1 MNVQHI
7 GRYKCDHVQVS
18 QVQKQSHTPQKQ
30 AKRQT
35 ERSQTERN
43 QLRHERPS
51 RDLWCAV
58 VCFYY
63 FCANYANAYLYGM
76 GFSADESSII
86 LSIHDWEAYFFNA
99 SVIGLTCLCMIAFM
113 PGAANKV
120 EKIYSVT
127 FFISLVLSALSYDD
141 ATTMEWWWLD
151 DLDIAMQYGM
161 TAVLVLLTGW
171 NLCRLLRFCYAY
183 LVSLF
188 YE

>member
-18 QVQKQSHTPQKQ
+18 QVQRQSHTPQ
-30 AKRQT
+30 RQR
-35 ERSQTERN
+35 RSQTERS

-58 VCFYY
+58 VCLYY

-76 GFSADESSII
+76 GFSADESSIL
-86 LSIHDWEAYFFNA
+86 LSINDWKAYFFNA

-120 EKIYSVT
+120 EKAYSVT
-127 FFISLVLSALSYDD
+127 FFVSLVLSALSYDD

-151 DLDIAMQYGM
+151 DLDIAMQYGI
-161 TAVLVLLTGW
+161 TAVLGFLTGW